1 VQPVQPVR
9 SWHRPKGQ
17 GLLPQPATQIGSD
30 VVSYSVLGFFFVPGS
45 QTQIGTRQ
53 QVPPQCMQA
62 GDLPVSSL
70 SAAAQASSAT
80 AMIAAV
86 MTGLFMVQFSRL

>member
-1 VQPVQPVR
+1 MQPVQSAR

-30 VVSYSVLGFFFVPGS
+30 VVSYSVLCFFFVPGS
-45 QTQIGTRQ
+45 QTQSGTRQ

-62 GDLPVSSL
+62 GDLLFSFL

-86 MTGLFMVQFSRL
+86 MTGFFMGQFSRL